1 MMGVLGLLDR
11 VAGAACTAALA
22 VAAATLLALAA
33 LGALDVIATYALNQ
47 PIPSV
52 REASSE
58 MLAVAIFMGMAY
70 AQRRGDHV
78 AVDFVVLRLPPAWQR
93 AGRTLGLLVGLALFG
108 LLTWRAGVLAVA
120 SWRDGETAMA
130 LLRFPI
136 YPFKAGVCAGAL
148 AATLECLRQL
158 LRAFT
163 TEKPAPMTV
172 SAAMESV

>member
-1 MMGVLGLLDR
+1 MMRVLRILDR
-11 VAGAACTAALA
+11 PVAAVSSAALA
-22 VAAATLLALAA
+22 VAATTLLALAT

-47 PIPSV
+47 PIPSI

-78 AVDFVVLRLPPAWQR
+78 AVDFLVLRLPPAWQH
-93 AGRTLGLLVGLALFG
+93 AGHLLGLLVGSLLFG
-108 LLTWRAGVLAVA
+108 LLTWRAGVLAVG
-120 SWRDGETAMA
+120 SWQDGETAMA
-130 LLRFPI
+130 LVRFPI
-136 YPFKAGVCAGAL
+136 YPFKVGVCAGAL

-158 LRAFT
+158 LWAFT
-163 TEKPAPMTV
+163 NEKPAPMTA